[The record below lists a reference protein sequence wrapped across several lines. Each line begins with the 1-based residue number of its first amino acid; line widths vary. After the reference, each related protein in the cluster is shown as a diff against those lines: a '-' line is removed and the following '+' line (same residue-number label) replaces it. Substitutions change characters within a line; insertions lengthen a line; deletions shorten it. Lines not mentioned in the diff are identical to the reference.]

1 MKKQFGKLFLA
12 AYPALKLTIL
22 PLFNYSLMNQLRN
35 GQKIYTSLNF
45 YLILFWFIVSIL
57 IFTYIFKNLMQ
68 FNKVSILIG
77 LIISTFFVICILIPL
92 PFMSIVAE
100 FYQIFIYNYLTTF
113 YLSLSTLS
121 IYTVLF
127 FLSIR
132 SVRDK
137 GLNDR

>member
-1 MKKQFGKLFLA
+1 MKKQFVKLFLA
-12 AYPALKLTIL
+12 VYPALKLTIL
-22 PLFNYSLMNQLRN
+22 SLFNYSLMNQLRH
-35 GQKIYTSLNF
+35 GQKIFTSLNF
-45 YLILFWFIVSIL
+45 YLIMFWFIVSIL

-68 FNKVSILIG
+68 SNKVSILIG
-77 LIISTFFVICILIPL
+77 FIISMFFVICVLIPL

-121 IYTVLF
+121 IYAVLF

-132 SVRDK
+132 LETK
-137 GLNDR
+137 E